1 MGFFDWIDDIWR
13 HRKIAKTNQKQRGVV
28 HYLPSQVGGFV
39 EPDSC
44 FGNTLIS
51 GGNAQ
56 IRSEAINALCIRA
69 ANASL
74 PVIVLHQ
81 GDTHCENTLRKTF
94 SGFQHFYLVNNLNPI
109 FDPIY
114 GLPENQI
121 RNTVV
126 NSAPK
131 EYRITPAGGDYVAAL
146 TLTMSTKAKNI
157 PLPALISLINNDN
170 VPKLLQAGQLP
181 ATVAPTIQHLYTRG
195 QAEIHSV
202 NRYFRTLADQCSA
215 VLPKSKQAYMKCCN
229 LKKVIDSQGVLVLD
243 LISDMNNLYI
253 RLLMELF
260 RDMVRS
266 GQRFLLIVDD
276 LSITEENGLKPFLAS
291 QNHKVSKAVASE
303 DLFASCGCASQLFQ
317 TLLGHSQKWFVFN
330 HMSDESATQWSKGFG
345 MYEKIE
351 TSYNLGKGGSKGSGF
366 GFGYIGWNRNNQY
379 NSGETFFH
387 KDEAKVRSFE
397 IQNLQTRQGFVY
409 TKSNNELAYVSEFTL

>member
-1 MGFFDWIDDIWR
+1 MGFLDWIDDILR
-13 HRKIAKTNQKQRGVV
+13 HRGIAKTNQKQRGVV

-44 FGNTLIS
+44 YRNTLIS
-51 GGNAQ
+51 GGDAQ
-56 IRSEAINALCIRA
+56 IRSEAINALCISA

-81 GDTHCENTLRKTF
+81 GDIYCENMLRNTF
-94 SGFQHFYLVNNLNPI
+94 SGFQNFYLVNNANPV

-114 GLPENQI
+114 GLSENQI
-121 RNTVV
+121 RNAVV
-126 NSAPK
+126 NTAPM

-157 PLPALISLINNDN
+157 PLPALISLIKYNN
-170 VPKLLQAGQLP
+170 VPQLLQTGQLP

-195 QAEIHSV
+195 QGEINSV
-202 NRYFRTLADQCSA
+202 NRYFHTLADQCSA
-215 VLPKSKQAYMKCCN
+215 VLPKSRQAYMQCCN
-229 LKKVIDSQGVLVLD
+229 LKKVIDSHGVLVLD

-253 RLLMELF
+253 RLLIELF
-260 RDMVRS
+260 RDLIRN

-291 QNHKVSKAVASE
+291 QNNKVSKVVASE
-303 DLFASCGCASQLFQ
+303 DLFASCGCIPQLFQ

-351 TSYNLGKGGSKGSGF
+351 TSYNLGQGGSKGSSF
-366 GFGYIGWNRNNQY
+366 GIGYIGWNSNNQY
-379 NSGETFFH
+379 NSGETFFR

-409 TKSNNELAYVSEFTL
+409 TKANNELAYISEFTL

>member
-13 HRKIAKTNQKQRGVV
+13 HRKIAKANQKQRGVV
-28 HYLPSQVGGFV
+28 HYLPSPVGGFV
-39 EPDSC
+39 EKDSC
-44 FGNTLIS
+44 YGNTLIS
-51 GGNAQ
+51 GGDSQ
-56 IRSEAINALCIRA
+56 IRSEAINALCISA

-81 GDTHCENTLRKTF
+81 GDTQCENILRNTF
-94 SGFQHFYLVNNLNPI
+94 SGFQNFYLVNNANPI

-114 GLPENQI
+114 GLNEKQI
-121 RNTVV
+121 RNAVV
-126 NSAPK
+126 STAPK
-131 EYRITPAGGDYVAAL
+131 EYRISPAGGDYIAAL

-157 PLPALISLINNDN
+157 PLPALISLITYDN
-170 VPKLLQAGQLP
+170 VPKLLQASQLP
-181 ATVAPTIQHLYTRG
+181 ATVAPTIQQLYTRG
-195 QAEIHSV
+195 QTEINSV
-202 NRYFRTLADQCSA
+202 NRYFLSLADQCSV
-215 VLPKSKQAYMKCCN
+215 VLPKTRQAYSKCCT

-243 LISDMNNLYI
+243 LVSDMNNLYI

-260 RDMVRS
+260 RDMIRN
-266 GQRFLLIVDD
+266 GQRFLLIVDN

-291 QNHKVSKAVASE
+291 QNNKVSKVIASE

-317 TLLGHSQKWFVFN
+317 TLLGNSQKWFVFN

-351 TSYNLGKGGSKGSGF
+351 TSYNLGQGGSKGSGF
-366 GFGYIGWNRNNQY
+366 GVGYIGWNKNRQY

-397 IQNLQTRQGFVY
+397 IQNLQARQGFVY
-409 TKSNNELAYVSEFTL
+409 TKASNELAYISEFTL